1 MLEGEYFE
9 TGRMANTIALQYFK
23 PWELRPEEEQTI
35 KRQKDE
41 VEELIRTE
49 LAARAAKETE
59 KTGMDRELR
68 EPVVGEVQAAKE
80 QKAPDT
86 RATNGPT
93 IQIPEEV
100 KDPEQVPEQQ
110 NGHAEMGE
118 SHPVED
124 SRPVSGEQEADV
136 STPKPEKPK
145 AEESHSEPEQPVEAQ
160 EQPKASDKH
169 ARHDSGDG
177 ELVRG
182 QGGEDD
188 VIY

>member
-1 MLEGEYFE
+1 MFEVQCLEIG
-9 TGRMANTIALQYFK
+9 TLTDTVALQYFK
-23 PWELRPEEEQTI
+23 PWELRPEEEETI
-35 KRQKDE
+35 KRQKGE

-49 LAARAAKETE
+49 LAERAAKEAE

-68 EPVVGEVQAAKE
+68 EPVVGEVQAAQE

-86 RATNGPT
+86 KATNGPT
-93 IQIPEEV
+93 IQTPEEV
-100 KDPEQVPEQQ
+100 KDPEQVPERQ

-118 SHPVED
+118 SHPVDD
-124 SRPVSGEQEADV
+124 SRPASGEQEADV
-136 STPKPEKPK
+136 STPKPEEPK
-145 AEESHSEPEQPVEAQ
+145 AEESQSDPGQPVEAQ
-160 EQPKASDKH
+160 EHPKGSDKH